1 MKRGKE
7 KKLVITVKIRF
18 FKTVYSTFNSNIRIV
33 SFKKTGKRKNKD
45 INKEDLVQIEGS
57 KEKRCK

>member
-7 KKLVITVKIRF
+7 KKLVITVIRRV

-33 SFKKTGKRKNKD
+33 SFKKTGKRKKKD
-45 INKEDLVQIEGS
+45 INKEDLVQIGGS
-57 KEKRCK
+57 KEKRSN